1 MKILDWRIPITF
13 NRFTK
18 NRNSVYPATS
28 GANYVDPVANN
39 SKSIDQVF
47 TNSKNIELAS
57 KSGENID
64 RVKTNSAFSKA
75 IATIDGYSEPPS
87 KSKNESLA
95 TAVKC
100 GFAFLASFIVATT
113 ITSSA
118 ILALPYAL
126 MIAGTPPILQKRK
139 REKTRAEIR
148 ELWPEILDHVI
159 SGLRSGLSLSETVV
173 GLGYR
178 GPQMTMPIFRTFEKE
193 LKNGVG
199 FDQAMFGIKRGFNE
213 PLADQVC
220 EVLKFAKGS
229 GSRDTSITL
238 RTLADFIRSDLDLRN
253 EIAAKHGW
261 IKNSATLASVAPWVL
276 LLILSLQ
283 PQTLRAYSS
292 ASGSIVLLA
301 GALMTALAY
310 LWMNRV
316 GRIPES
322 PRVFTQ

>member
-18 NRNSVYPATS
+18 NRNSIYPATS

-39 SKSIDQVF
+39 SKSIDQVA
-47 TNSKNIELAS
+47 NN
-57 KSGENID
+57 G
-64 RVKTNSAFSKA
+64 AFSKA
-75 IATIDGYSEPPS
+75 NSTIDGYSEPPS

-193 LKNGVG
+193 LKSGVG
-199 FDQAMFGIKRGFNE
+199 FDQAMFGIKRGFND
-213 PLADQVC
+213 PMADQVC

-292 ASGSIVLLA
+292 SSGSIVLLA